1 MMSWQPVQAEGLEQI
16 LTLLRQSQ
24 SPDTQIQRQVQARL
38 ESLNQYPDFN
48 KYLVYIL
55 TKLID
60 EQEATRSL
68 AGLIL
73 KNNAKSHYEKFPD
86 EVRLYIKQE
95 CLLALG
101 DRSPLIRA
109 TVGILITTIVTKGS
123 LEQWPV
129 LLEQL
134 YSCLD
139 SPDINLCEGAFG
151 ALQKIC
157 EDSADQLENAPSQPL
172 NVLIPKFIQFFLH
185 SHPKIRSHAIA
196 CVNEFIT
203 PRAAALMSNIDK
215 FLENLFQL
223 ANDTD
228 SDVRKHVCRAL
239 VMLVEVRIERLIP
252 HMQQI
257 IEYMLLTSQDT
268 DDAVALEACEFWLM
282 IADQPIC
289 RDVLQPY
296 LDKLLPV
303 LCKNMKY
310 SEIDIIILQGDID
323 EDEHIPDR
331 IEDIRPRFPRSRT
344 RQHTQHSLEN
354 NSTDQLNNATDT
366 NNNSTTATPPNSQ
379 SDQHLPDE
387 DDGEDDDDEGA
398 GGNADQATEWNLRK
412 CSAAALDVLSSVFR
426 EGILPMLLPILR
438 EMLFHTNWQIKE
450 SGILVLGAIAEGCS
464 FGLAPHLPDLVDYL
478 IKCLDDKKPLVR
490 SITCWTLSR
499 YSTWIVH
506 NEAQQNRFLVPLM
519 FELLKRILDANKKV
533 QEAACSAFA
542 TLEEE
547 ACVQMVP
554 YLKQILETLVHAF
567 RKYQAKN
574 LLILYDAIGTLADS
588 VGSHLNRPDYIEL
601 LMPPLIERWN
611 LLRND
616 DKDLFPL
623 LECLSSI
630 ATALQTGFLP
640 YCEPVFGRC
649 ILLVQ
654 QTIESSGVDSTPDKD
669 FMIVALDLLS
679 GLAEGLSAHID
690 SLVERSNLL
699 PLLERCAQ
707 DPMAEVRQSSF
718 ALLGDLT
725 KACFRHVHKHLNFFL
740 PLLTQNLDPHHVSVC
755 NNAIWAIG
763 EISIQIGAEIQPFV
777 SIILESLILI
787 INRNNTPKTLLENT
801 AITIGRLGLVCPN
814 DVSSQLQRFIR
825 PWCVALRNIRDN
837 DEKDS
842 AFRGICNMI
851 ILNPLAVT
859 NEFIYVCDAIASWEK
874 PPMELHAK
882 FRDILQTFKQEF
894 GNEQW
899 KQLTDR
905 FPLPLKQRLQMHY
918 GV

>member
-1 MMSWQPVQAEGLEQI
+1 
-16 LTLLRQSQ
+16 
-24 SPDTQIQRQVQARL
+24 
-38 ESLNQYPDFN
+38 
-48 KYLVYIL
+48 
-55 TKLID
+55 
-60 EQEATRSL
+60 
-68 AGLIL
+68 
-73 KNNAKSHYEKFPD
+73 
-86 EVRLYIKQE
+86 
-95 CLLALG
+95 
-101 DRSPLIRA
+101 
-109 TVGILITTIVTKGS
+109 
-123 LEQWPV
+123 
-129 LLEQL
+129 
-134 YSCLD
+134 
-139 SPDINLCEGAFG
+139 
-151 ALQKIC
+151 
-157 EDSADQLENAPSQPL
+157 
-172 NVLIPKFIQFFLH
+172 
-185 SHPKIRSHAIA
+185 
-196 CVNEFIT
+196 
-203 PRAAALMSNIDK
+203 MSNIDL
-215 FLENLFQL
+215 FLENLFKL

-239 VMLVEVRIERLIP
+239 VMLIEVRIERLIP

-257 IEYMLLTSQDT
+257 IEYMLLTSQDA
-268 DDAVALEACEFWLM
+268 DDTVALEACEFWLM

-296 LDKLLPV
+296 LEKLLPV

-310 SEIDIIILQGDID
+310 SDIDVIILQGDVD

-331 IEDIRPRFPRSRT
+331 IEDIRPRFHRART
-344 RQHTQHSLEN
+344 RHNQNLVDGSDPNGQG
-354 NSTDQLNNATDT
+354 NSIDT
-366 NNNSTTATPPNSQ
+366 NNNSTAPTPHNSQ
-379 SDQHLPDE
+379 SDQQIPD
-387 DDGEDDDDEGA
+387 DDEEDDDDDD
-398 GGNADQATEWNLRK
+398 GGGTVEQATEWNLRK
-412 CSAAALDVLSSVFR
+412 CSAAALDVLSNVFR
-426 EGILPMLLPILR
+426 ETILPILLPILR
-438 EMLFHTNWQIKE
+438 EMLFHANWQIKE
-450 SGILVLGAIAEGCS
+450 SGILVLGAIAEGCTY
-464 FGLAPHLPDLVDYL
+464 GLVPHLPDLVDYL
-478 IKCLDDKKPLVR
+478 IKCLNDKKPLVR

-499 YSTWIVH
+499 YSSWIVH
-506 NEAQQNRFLVPLM
+506 NEIQHNRFFLPLM
-519 FELLKRILDANKKV
+519 SELLKRILDANKKV

-547 ACVQMVP
+547 ACFQMVP
-554 YLKQILETLVHAF
+554 YLKQIIETLVHAF

-588 VGSHLNRPDYIEL
+588 VGSHLNRPEYIQL

-611 LLRND
+611 LLKND

-649 ILLVQ
+649 IVLVQ
-654 QTIESSGVDSTPDKD
+654 QTLESNGPDAPLDKD

-679 GLAEGLSAHID
+679 GLTEGLGSNID
-690 SLVERSNLL
+690 ALVERSNLL
-699 PLLERCAQ
+699 VLLERCAQ
-707 DPMAEVRQSSF
+707 DPVAEVRQSSF

-740 PLLTQNLDPHHVSVC
+740 PLLTQNLQPHHVSVC

-763 EISIQIGAEIQPFV
+763 EIAIQIGGEIQPFV
-777 SIILESLILI
+777 SIILESLIVI
-787 INRNNTPKTLLENT
+787 INRQNTPKTLLENT
-801 AITIGRLGLVCPN
+801 AITIGRLGLVCST
-814 DVSSQLQRFIR
+814 DVSAQLARFIR

-874 PPMELHAK
+874 PPAELHAK
-882 FRDILQTFKQEF
+882 FRDILHTFKQEF

-905 FPLPLKQRLQMHY
+905 FPVPLKQRLQIHY

>member
-1 MMSWQPVQAEGLEQI
+1 MNWQPVQADDLQQI

-55 TKLID
+55 TKLLD

-68 AGLIL
+68 SGLIL

-86 EVRLYIKQE
+86 DVRSYIKQE
-95 CLLALG
+95 CLSALG

-109 TVGILITTIVTKGS
+109 TVGILITTVVTKGS
-123 LEQWPV
+123 LEQWPS
-129 LLEQL
+129 LLEHL

-139 SPDINLCEGAFG
+139 SVDINLCEGAFG

-203 PRAAALMSNIDK
+203 PRANALMANIDL

-257 IEYMLLTSQDT
+257 IEYMLLTSQDG

-296 LDKLLPV
+296 LDKLLPI

-310 SEIDIIILQGDID
+310 SEMDIIILRGDID
-323 EDEHIPDR
+323 EDENIPDR
-331 IEDIRPRFPRSRT
+331 IEDIRPRFHRART
-344 RQHTQHSLEN
+344 RQQTQNLLDTNSQL
-354 NSTDQLNNATDT
+354 NSTTDT
-366 NNNSTTATPPNSQ
+366 NNNSTPTSPNNQ
-379 SDQHLPDE
+379 SDQHLQ
-387 DDGEDDDDEGA
+387 DDDEDDDDDDDGGSGA
-398 GGNADQATEWNLRK
+398 NADQATEWNLRK
-412 CSAAALDVLSSVFR
+412 CSAAALDVLSNVFR
-426 EGILPMLLPILR
+426 ETILPTLLPILR

-464 FGLAPHLPDLVDYL
+464 YGLAPHLPDLVDYL
-478 IKCLDDKKPLVR
+478 IKCLNDKKPLVR

-499 YSTWIVH
+499 YSSWIVH
-506 NEAQQNRFLVPLM
+506 NEVQQNRFLIPLM
-519 FELLKRILDANKKV
+519 SELLKRILDANKKV

-547 ACVQMVP
+547 ACIQMVP

-588 VGSHLNRPDYIEL
+588 VGSHLNRLDYIQL

-654 QTIESSGVDSTPDKD
+654 QTLEANGGDTPTDKD

-679 GLAEGLSAHID
+679 GLAEGLGSHID

-699 PLLERCAQ
+699 TLLERCAQ
-707 DPMAEVRQSSF
+707 DAMPEVRQSSF

-725 KACFRHVHKHLNFFL
+725 KACFRHVRKHLNVFL

-763 EISIQIGAEIQPFV
+763 EIAIQIGSEIQPFV
-777 SIILESLILI
+777 SIILESLIII

-814 DVSSQLQRFIR
+814 DVSSQLARFIR

-837 DEKDS
+837 EEKDS

-851 ILNPLAVT
+851 VLNPLGVT

-874 PPMELHAK
+874 PPIELHAK

-905 FPLPLKQRLQMHY
+905 FPLPLKQRLQVHY